1 MRRIRGL
8 VTLSVGLALLAAACG
23 GDQKH
28 SNAALPK
35 AADTPAVAPDSG
47 APAAETPAAAP
58 TAPATDAATPAPA
71 GTTATPAPASAG
83 SSAPAA
89 PKSKAPTARSAA
101 GTSSAPAPGTP
112 NPGAPTPGTPGGGG
126 STTVPSPS
134 GVGNTVSGTGNAP
147 TDNGGATDVGVSAT
161 EIKLGTISDNGAPLG
176 NIVTIPVVTT
186 VIGMMRAVND
196 TGGIYGRKVVVQ
208 DCDSAGDLT
217 RFRGC
222 FKKLVEQEKV
232 FSFITSITWGTGE
245 VHADLAKA
253 KIPWFGSWGFF
264 TSEWKDP
271 WMFPAHMASV
281 HEAHANSQ
289 YVRDVFHA
297 KSVGILYLN
306 IPEDR
311 AAVKAMHDV
320 FDPAGIKVVKEIP
333 LEVEDPNETANVVA
347 MRSANPDQVIHF
359 AWSPPMVKWMLGAHD
374 QGYWPP
380 MGVSGNHFAADALGP
395 LVGDWPLKGMWTI
408 TSYKVWSD
416 NPEYL
421 AVMAKYAPEMKTKI
435 HHITQTAYAG
445 SRVWISTAKEVGPN
459 LTRERMMDMWESRPW
474 DGGPGM
480 GVTFTWKPAA
490 KGARNGTGGDAAA
503 HDTERC
509 EYEFK
514 YNKSQAGDYKVWIP
528 APEKYDICDTVD

>member
-8 VTLSVGLALLAAACG
+8 VALSVGLALLAAACG

-28 SNAALPK
+28 PNAAAPK
-35 AADTPAVAPDSG
+35 AAETQTAAPDSG
-47 APAAETPAAAP
+47 APAATAPAAAP
-58 TAPATDAATPAPA
+58 TESTPAANAAPATPTGGATA
-71 GTTATPAPASAG
+71 APASAA

-89 PKSKAPTARSAA
+89 AKSNAPAARSAA
-101 GTSSAPAPGTP
+101 AASASAPAPGVP
-112 NPGAPTPGTPGGGG
+112 APKPGAP
-126 STTVPSPS
+126 SAPSPATPAPGS
-134 GVGNTVSGTGNAP
+134 GAGSAVAGTGNQT

-217 RFRGC
+217 RFRAC
-222 FKKLVEQEKV
+222 FKKLVEEEKV

-245 VHADLAKA
+245 VHADIAKA
-253 KIPWFGSWGFF
+253 KVPWFGSWGFF

-281 HEAHANSQ
+281 HEAHANSL
-289 YVRDVFHA
+289 YVRDVFHL
-297 KSVGILYLN
+297 KTVGIMYLN

-347 MRSANPDQVIHF
+347 MRSANPQQVIHF

-445 SRVWISTAKEVGPN
+445 SRVWISTAKEIGPN
-459 LTRERMMDMWESRPW
+459 LTREKMMDMWESRPW

-480 GVTFTWKPAA
+480 GVTFTWRPTA
-490 KGARNGTGGDAAA
+490 KAARNGTGGDPAG

-509 EYEFK
+509 EYQFK
-514 YNKSQAGDYKVWIP
+514 YNKSQAGDYKVWVP

>member
-1 MRRIRGL
+1 MRRLRGL
-8 VTLSVGLALLAAACG
+8 VALGVGLALLAAACG
-23 GDQKH
+23 GEQKD
-28 SNAALPK
+28 STSALPTP
-35 AADTPAVAPDSG
+35 AENPAVASDP
-47 APAAETPAAAP
+47 AIPAAEDPA
-58 TAPATDAATPAPA
+58 APATDTPAADPA
-71 GTTATPAPASAG
+71 APAPDGTTAGPAT
-83 SSAPAA
+83 APNGAT
-89 PKSKAPTARSAA
+89 KSGAKSNAPTAKSAA
-101 GTSSAPAPGTP
+101 GTSSAPASGASGASGTP
-112 NPGAPTPGTPGGGG
+112 GVPGGGGGSSAPTPGAGGGVVG
-126 STTVPSPS
+126 TPAAPS
-134 GVGNTVSGTGNAP
+134 G
-147 TDNGGATDVGVSAT
+147 NGGATDVGVSST

-217 RFRGC
+217 RFRAC
-222 FKKLVEQEKV
+222 FKKLVEQEKI
-232 FSFITSITWGTGE
+232 FAFITSITWGTGE
-245 VHADLAKA
+245 VHGDLAKA

-281 HEAHANSQ
+281 HEAHANSI
-289 YVRDVFHA
+289 YVRDVF
-297 KSVGILYLN
+297 KVKTVGILYLN

-320 FDPAGIKVVKEIP
+320 FGPAGIKVVKEIP

-347 MRSANPDQVIHF
+347 MRSANPDHVIHF
-359 AWSPPMVKWMLGAHD
+359 AWSPPMVKWMLGAKD

-380 MGVSGNHFAADALGP
+380 MGLSGNHFAADALGP

-435 HHITQTAYAG
+435 HHITQTGYAG
-445 SRVWISTAKEVGPN
+445 SRVFISTAKEVGPN
-459 LTRERMMDMWESRPW
+459 LTRERMMDMWENRPW

-480 GVTFTWKPAA
+480 GVTFTWKPA
-490 KGARNGTGGDAAA
+490 KDARNGKGGNPAA
-503 HDTERC
+503 HDTMRC
-509 EYEFK
+509 EYQFK
-514 YNKSQAGDYKVWIP
+514 YNKSQAGDYKVWVP
-528 APEKYDICDTVD
+528 APEKYDICDTLD

>member
-1 MRRIRGL
+1 M
-8 VTLSVGLALLAAACG
+8 
-23 GDQKH
+23 
-28 SNAALPK
+28 
-35 AADTPAVAPDSG
+35 
-47 APAAETPAAAP
+47 
-58 TAPATDAATPAPA
+58 
-71 GTTATPAPASAG
+71 
-83 SSAPAA
+83 
-89 PKSKAPTARSAA
+89 
-101 GTSSAPAPGTP
+101 
-112 NPGAPTPGTPGGGG
+112 
-126 STTVPSPS
+126 
-134 GVGNTVSGTGNAP
+134 SGTGNAP
-147 TDNGGATDVGVSAT
+147 AGGNGGATDVGVSAT

-217 RFRGC
+217 RFRSC
-222 FKKLVEQEKV
+222 FKKLVEEEKV

-253 KIPWFGSWGFF
+253 KVPWFGSWGFF

-297 KSVGILYLN
+297 KTVGILYLN

-445 SRVWISTAKEVGPN
+445 SRVWISTAKEIGPN

-480 GVTFTWKPAA
+480 GVTFTWRPTAKAA
-490 KGARNGTGGDAAA
+490 RTGQGGDPAG

-509 EYEFK
+509 EYQFK
-514 YNKSQAGDYKVWIP
+514 YNKSQAGDYKVWVP
-528 APEKYDICDTVD
+528 APERYEICDTVD

>member
-8 VTLSVGLALLAAACG
+8 VALSVGLALLAAACG
-23 GDQKH
+23 GEQKD
-28 SNAALPK
+28 SNSALPTP
-35 AADTPAVAPDSG
+35 AETPAVAPDAAAPADTPAG
-47 APAAETPAAAP
+47 TVTEAAPAA
-58 TAPATDAATPAPA
+58 DAATPAPD
-71 GTTATPAPASAG
+71 GTNPAPAAAG
-83 SSAPAA
+83 KSAPAA
-89 PKSKAPTARSAA
+89 PKSNAPKAKSAA
-101 GTSSAPAPGTP
+101 GTSSAPAPSVPGTP
-112 NPGAPTPGTPGGGG
+112 SPGSPGGGG
-126 STTVPSPS
+126 ST
-134 GVGNTVSGTGNAP
+134 AP
-147 TDNGGATDVGVSAT
+147 TPGAEGVVGTPAAPGGNGGSTDVGVSAT

-196 TGGIYGRKVVVQ
+196 TGGIYGRKVIVQ

-222 FKKLVEQEKV
+222 FKKLVEQEKI

-281 HEAHANSQ
+281 HEAHANSI
-289 YVRDVFHA
+289 YVRDVF
-297 KSVGILYLN
+297 KVKTVGILYLN

-320 FDPAGIKVVKEIP
+320 FDPAKIKVVKEIP

-347 MRSANPDQVIHF
+347 MRSANPDHVIHF

-480 GVTFTWKPAA
+480 GVTFTWKPA
-490 KGARNGTGGDAAA
+490 KGARNGTGGDPAA
-503 HDTERC
+503 HDTMRC
-509 EYEFK
+509 EYQFK
-514 YNKSQAGDYKVWIP
+514 YNKSQAGDYKVWVP
-528 APEKYDICDTVD
+528 APEKYDICDTID

>member
-8 VTLSVGLALLAAACG
+8 LALSVGLALLAAACG

-28 SNAALPK
+28 SNSALPK
-35 AADTPAVAPDSG
+35 AAETQNAAPDSQ
-47 APAAETPAAAP
+47 APAASAPAAAP
-58 TAPATDAATPAPA
+58 SEAAPAASPATPAPSGGA
-71 GTTATPAPASAG
+71 TAAAPASSAASAPAAAKSKAPAAKSAASASPSAPASGAPGTPQPGTPSAPATPAPG
-83 SSAPAA
+83 
-89 PKSKAPTARSAA
+89 
-101 GTSSAPAPGTP
+101 
-112 NPGAPTPGTPGGGG
+112 GGGG
-126 STTVPSPS
+126 SV
-134 GVGNTVSGTGNAP
+134 VSGTGNAP
-147 TDNGGATDVGVSAT
+147 AGGNGGATDVGVSAT

-217 RFRGC
+217 RFRSC
-222 FKKLVEQEKV
+222 FKKLVEEEKV

-253 KIPWFGSWGFF
+253 KVPWFGSWGFF

-297 KSVGILYLN
+297 KTVGILYLN

-459 LTRERMMDMWESRPW
+459 LTREKMMDMWESRPW

-480 GVTFTWKPAA
+480 GVTFTWRPTAKAA
-490 KGARNGTGGDAAA
+490 RTGQGGDPAG

-509 EYEFK
+509 EYQFK

-528 APEKYDICDTVD
+528 APERYEICDTVD

>member
-1 MRRIRGL
+1 M
-8 VTLSVGLALLAAACG
+8 GLALMAAACG

-28 SNAALPK
+28 SNSALPK
-35 AADTPAVAPDSG
+35 AADTPAAAPSADT
-47 APAAETPAAAP
+47 PAADSATAAPTETPAADSA
-58 TAPATDAATPAPA
+58 APAASAEAPPVAANGATPAA
-71 GTTATPAPASAG
+71 ATARSNAPASR
-83 SSAPAA
+83 
-89 PKSKAPTARSAA
+89 TAA
-101 GTSSAPAPGTP
+101 GTASAPSGTPGAPGTP
-112 NPGAPTPGTPGGGG
+112 APNTPSAPTPGGAG
-126 STTVPSPS
+126 S
-134 GVGNTVSGTGNAP
+134 GVVGTPAAP
-147 TDNGGATDVGVSAT
+147 TGNGGATDTGVSAT

-217 RFRGC
+217 RFRAC
-222 FKKLVEQEKV
+222 FKKLVEEEKV

-281 HEAHANSQ
+281 HEAHANSL
-289 YVRDVFHA
+289 YLRDVFHV
-297 KSVGILYLN
+297 KTVGILYLN

-347 MRSANPDQVIHF
+347 MRSANPDQVVHF

-459 LTRERMMDMWESRPW
+459 LTREKMMDMWESRPW

-480 GVTFTWKPAA
+480 GVTFTWRPTA
-490 KGARNGTGGDAAA
+490 KAARNGQGGDPAG

-509 EYEFK
+509 EYQFK
-514 YNKSQAGDYKVWIP
+514 YNKSQAGDYKVWVP
-528 APEKYDICDTVD
+528 APERYDICDTID

>member
-1 MRRIRGL
+1 
-8 VTLSVGLALLAAACG
+8 VGLALLAAACG

-28 SNAALPK
+28 DSSAAPK
-35 AADTPAVAPDSG
+35 PAEAQTVAPDSG
-47 APAAETPAAAP
+47 TPPAETPAATP
-58 TAPATDAATPAPA
+58 TDAAPAADA
-71 GTTATPAPASAG
+71 GTTAATGAGATAAPATGG

-89 PKSKAPTARSAA
+89 TKSKAPTAKSAA
-101 GTSSAPAPGTP
+101 GTSSGASTASGSGATSST
-112 NPGAPTPGTPGGGG
+112 PGAPTPGGGG
-126 STTVPSPS
+126 TAVPSPS
-134 GVGNTVSGTGNAP
+134 GSGSVVSGTGN
-147 TDNGGATDVGVSAT
+147 TGGDNGGATDVGVSAT
-161 EIKLGTISDNGAPLG
+161 EIKLGAISDNGAPLG

-217 RFRGC
+217 RFRAC
-222 FKKLVEQEKV
+222 FKKLVEQEKI
-232 FSFITSITWGTGE
+232 FAFITSITWGTGE

-281 HEAHANSQ
+281 HEAHANSL
-289 YVRDVFHA
+289 YVRDVF
-297 KSVGILYLN
+297 KLKTVGILYLN

-311 AAVKAMHDV
+311 AAVKAMHDI

-445 SRVWISTAKEVGPN
+445 SRVFISTAKEVGPN

-480 GVTFTWKPAA
+480 GVTFTWKPEA
-490 KGARNGTGGDAAA
+490 KAARNGQGGNPAA
-503 HDTERC
+503 HDTMRC
-509 EYEFK
+509 EYQFK
-514 YNKSQAGDYKVWIP
+514 YNKSQAGDYKVWVP
-528 APEKYDICDTVD
+528 APERYDICDTHD

>member
-1 MRRIRGL
+1 MWQMRRLRGL
-8 VTLSVGLALLAAACG
+8 VALGVGLALLAAACG
-23 GDQKH
+23 GEQKD
-28 SNAALPK
+28 STSALPTP
-35 AADTPAVAPDSG
+35 AENPAVASDP
-47 APAAETPAAAP
+47 AIPAAEDPA
-58 TAPATDAATPAPA
+58 APATDTPAADAAAPA
-71 GTTATPAPASAG
+71 PDGTTAAPAT
-83 SSAPAA
+83 APSGA
-89 PKSKAPTARSAA
+89 PKAGAKSNAPKAKSAA
-101 GTSSAPAPGTP
+101 GTSSAPGSGASGTP
-112 NPGAPTPGTPGGGG
+112 SVPGGGGGSSAPTPGAGGGVVG
-126 STTVPSPS
+126 TPAAPS
-134 GVGNTVSGTGNAP
+134 G
-147 TDNGGATDVGVSAT
+147 NGGATDVGVSGT

-217 RFRGC
+217 RFRAC
-222 FKKLVEQEKV
+222 FKKLVEQEKI
-232 FSFITSITWGTGE
+232 FAFITSITWGTGE
-245 VHADLAKA
+245 VHGDLAKA

-281 HEAHANSQ
+281 HEAHANSI
-289 YVRDVFHA
+289 YVRDVF
-297 KSVGILYLN
+297 KVKTVGILYLN

-320 FDPAGIKVVKEIP
+320 FDPAKIKVVKEIP

-347 MRSANPDQVIHF
+347 MRSANPDHVIHF

-445 SRVWISTAKEVGPN
+445 SRVFISTAKEVGPN

-480 GVTFTWKPAA
+480 GVAFTWKPEA
-490 KGARNGTGGDAAA
+490 KGARNGTGGDPAA
-503 HDTERC
+503 HDTMRC
-509 EYEFK
+509 EYQFK
-514 YNKSQAGDYKVWIP
+514 YNKSQAGDYKVWVP
-528 APEKYDICDTVD
+528 APEKYDICDTLD

>member
-8 VTLSVGLALLAAACG
+8 VALSVGLALLAAACG

-28 SNAALPK
+28 TNAAAPK
-35 AADTPAVAPDSG
+35 AAETQTAAPDSG
-47 APAAETPAAAP
+47 APAASTPAAPAP
-58 TAPATDAATPAPA
+58 AADAAAPATPAGGATAAPA
-71 GTTATPAPASAG
+71 SSAG

-89 PKSKAPTARSAA
+89 AKSKAPAAKSAA
-101 GTSSAPAPGTP
+101 AASSPAPAPGVP
-112 NPGAPTPGTPGGGG
+112 GSPKPGAPSAPGSPATPAPGSGAG
-126 STTVPSPS
+126 S
-134 GVGNTVSGTGNAP
+134 GVVGTGNV
-147 TDNGGATDVGVSAT
+147 TGDNGGATDVGVSAT

-217 RFRGC
+217 RFRAC
-222 FKKLVEQEKV
+222 FKKLVEEQKV

-245 VHADLAKA
+245 VHADIAKA
-253 KIPWFGSWGFF
+253 KVPWFGSWGFF

-289 YVRDVFHA
+289 YVRDVFHL
-297 KSVGILYLN
+297 KTVGIMYLN

-320 FDPAGIKVVKEIP
+320 FDPAGIRVVKEIP

-445 SRVWISTAKEVGPN
+445 SRVWISTAKEIGPN
-459 LTRERMMDMWESRPW
+459 LTREKMMDMWESRPW

-480 GVTFTWKPAA
+480 GVTFTWRPTA
-490 KGARNGTGGDAAA
+490 KAARNGQGGDPAG

-509 EYEFK
+509 EYQFK
-514 YNKSQAGDYKVWIP
+514 YNKSQAGDYKVWVP
-528 APEKYDICDTVD
+528 APEKYEICDTVD

>member
-1 MRRIRGL
+1 M
-8 VTLSVGLALLAAACG
+8 T
-23 GDQKH
+23 
-28 SNAALPK
+28 
-35 AADTPAVAPDSG
+35 
-47 APAAETPAAAP
+47 
-58 TAPATDAATPAPA
+58 
-71 GTTATPAPASAG
+71 
-83 SSAPAA
+83 
-89 PKSKAPTARSAA
+89 
-101 GTSSAPAPGTP
+101 
-112 NPGAPTPGTPGGGG
+112 
-126 STTVPSPS
+126 
-134 GVGNTVSGTGNAP
+134 GTGNAGGG
-147 TDNGGATDVGVSAT
+147 DNGGATDIGVSAT

-217 RFRGC
+217 RFRAC
-222 FKKLVEQEKV
+222 FKKLVEQEKI
-232 FSFITSITWGTGE
+232 FAFITSITWGTGE
-245 VHADLAKA
+245 VHGDLAKA
-253 KIPWFGSWGFF
+253 RIPWFGSWGFF

-281 HEAHANSQ
+281 HEAHANSI
-289 YVRDVFHA
+289 YVRDTFKV
-297 KSVGILYLN
+297 KTVGILYLN
-306 IPEDR
+306 IPENR
-311 AAVKAMHDV
+311 AAVKAMHEI
-320 FDPAGIKVVKEIP
+320 FDPAKIKVVKEIP

-347 MRSANPDQVIHF
+347 MRSANPDHVIHF
-359 AWSPPMVKWMLGAHD
+359 AWSPPMVKWMLSAKD

-380 MGVSGNHFAADALGP
+380 MGLSGNHFAADALGP

-445 SRVWISTAKEVGPN
+445 SRVFISAAKEVGPN

-480 GVTFTWKPAA
+480 GVVFTWKADA
-490 KGARNGTGGDAAA
+490 KGARDGKGGNPEA
-503 HDTERC
+503 HDTQRC
-509 EYEFK
+509 EYQFK
-514 YNKSQAGDYKVWIP
+514 YNKSQAGDYKVWVP
-528 APEKYDICDTVD
+528 APEGYEICDTHD

>member
-1 MRRIRGL
+1 VPDPG
-8 VTLSVGLALLAAACG
+8 A
-23 GDQKH
+23 
-28 SNAALPK
+28 
-35 AADTPAVAPDSG
+35 TPAE
-47 APAAETPAAAP
+47 APAATP
-58 TAPATDAATPAPA
+58 TEEAPAPDAGTAAATPGA
-71 GTTATPAPASAG
+71 TATPAPAAG
-83 SSAPAA
+83 SSAPATA
-89 PKSKAPTARSAA
+89 KPKAPAAKKAA
-101 GTSSAPAPGTP
+101 GTPSAGAPAASGSGGPSST
-112 NPGAPTPGTPGGGG
+112 PGAPTPGGG
-126 STTVPSPS
+126 SMAPVPADS
-134 GVGNTVSGTGNAP
+134 GNVVSGTGNVSG
-147 TDNGGATDVGVSAT
+147 DNGGATDVGVSAT

-217 RFRGC
+217 RFRAC
-222 FKKLVEQEKV
+222 FKKLVEQEKI
-232 FSFITSITWGTGE
+232 FAFITSITWGTGE

-281 HEAHANSQ
+281 HEAHANSI
-289 YVRDVFHA
+289 YVRDVF
-297 KSVGILYLN
+297 KLKTVGILYLN

-311 AAVKAMHDV
+311 AAVKAMHDI
-320 FDPAGIKVVKEIP
+320 FDPAKIKVVKEIP

-445 SRVWISTAKEVGPN
+445 SRVFISTAKQVGPN

-480 GVTFTWKPAA
+480 GVTFTWKPEA
-490 KGARNGTGGDAAA
+490 KGARNGTGGDPAA
-503 HDTERC
+503 HDTMRC
-509 EYEFK
+509 EYQFK
-514 YNKSQAGDYKVWIP
+514 YNKSQAGDYKVWVP
-528 APEKYDICDTVD
+528 APERYDICDSFD